1 MVSML
6 NLIAVGQTVR
16 EYVQGSVGK
25 IGSLVS
31 RLSIR
36 TDQKIQGQGSIG
48 YLSLLYKTRTVSE
61 LSDNFSRHT
70 QIFPTAV

>member
-1 MVSML
+1 MI

-36 TDQKIQGQGSIG
+36 TYRDRSA
-48 YLSLLYKTRTVSE
+48 T
-61 LSDNFSRHT
+61 
-70 QIFPTAV
+70 